1 MKTLKFSQM
10 LINGKNTKG
19 KKIISFET
27 LDKMRTNHINLNLL
41 PLEIISVN
49 TIKDENYINDLE
61 GYGWGLGFRVLMNRT
76 KKNPHGNI
84 GEFG

>member
-1 MKTLKFSQM
+1 
-10 LINGKNTKG
+10 
-19 KKIISFET
+19 
-27 LDKMRTNHINLNLL
+27 MRTNHINLNLL

-76 KKNPHGNI
+76 KKIPMGILVNLDGPDMLQLTLWLIQLINYQQ
-84 GEFG
+84 F

>member
-1 MKTLKFSQM
+1 M

-49 TIKDENYINDLE
+49 TIKD
-61 GYGWGLGFRVLMNRT
+61 
-76 KKNPHGNI
+76 
-84 GEFG
+84 